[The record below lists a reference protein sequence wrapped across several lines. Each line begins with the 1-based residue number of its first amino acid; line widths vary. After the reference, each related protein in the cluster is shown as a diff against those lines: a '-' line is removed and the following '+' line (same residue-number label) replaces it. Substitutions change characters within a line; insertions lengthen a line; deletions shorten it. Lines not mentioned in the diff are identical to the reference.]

1 MTIQELNTHDLQVL
15 NTARSSNGQQ
25 PFGADRFAFGK
36 LHNNGNSISSDAD
49 ISSRSAMSLWPNAFA
64 LAKRC
69 SMLTDTE
76 IPSILWA
83 RSNTGHM
90 ASIRQ
95 SFSIAIVLGIP
106 NAKTALVFRFFW
118 GRTKFS
124 KNILC
129 RSKEPHRTDRGF
141 LVPFQLYRKGLLP
154 KSPTDFL
161 WEIVTD
167 EKHPALLL
175 STINVYESKSISR
188 NQFCCWCSCLAVRQW
203 NLPNLLQMLHAF
215 ILRFH
220 IFVSPSKIFYLS
232 VFVSESMYSVFICF
246 PFSCT
251 IVVLE
256 RSAECLKSNMKL
268 FCKKKKIIRKNEIT
282 ANACWVKERTN
293 TTNESCIKN
302 FCSLFSVRRLGS
314 HRHCIRKKPE
324 KFHVDTHQ
332 SHLFHSLAE
341 DQSKAKLK
349 MHSIFFVFLV

>member
-1 MTIQELNTHDLQVL
+1 MLCVSYTVPYCCICDDATTWWPANSDVFFSSEDVANSLPAAIKCVDRLHVGDDYTRTDIHDLQVL

-69 SMLTDTE
+69 SMLADTE

-95 SFSIAIVLGIP
+95 SFLIAIVLGIP

-268 FCKKKKIIRKNEIT
+268 FCKKKKNNKKEWN
-282 ANACWVKERTN
+282 NCQCVLSERTN
-293 TTNESCIKN
+293 EY
-302 FCSLFSVRRLGS
+302 
-314 HRHCIRKKPE
+314 H
-324 KFHVDTHQ
+324 
-332 SHLFHSLAE
+332 
-341 DQSKAKLK
+341 
-349 MHSIFFVFLV
+349 